1 MLSKGGS
8 GLGFNIVGGEDGEG
22 IFISFILAGGP
33 ADLSGQLRRGDQIIS
48 VNGQD
53 LKHAT
58 HEQAALTLKV
68 TFSTCQNIYGNEA
81 LFLNRGRSIC
91 LLRPSVCRYLTW
103 FNLLCLTCTQGAGNT
118 VTLCVQYR
126 PEEYNRFE
134 AKVHELKQQM
144 MTGTLMRTSQKR
156 SLYVR

>member
-1 MLSKGGS
+1 MSKWHHLVDRRFNSSVLLLAPVKAAKERVIRDEQS
-8 GLGFNIVGGEDGEG
+8 GLGRRFLSIAPFSPPSLGCAIFNCFV
-22 IFISFILAGGP
+22 F
-33 ADLSGQLRRGDQIIS
+33 
-48 VNGQD
+48 
-53 LKHAT
+53 H
-58 HEQAALTLKV
+58 
-68 TFSTCQNIYGNEA
+68 FS
-81 LFLNRGRSIC
+81 
-91 LLRPSVCRYLTW
+91 
-103 FNLLCLTCTQGAGNT
+103 TQGAGNT

>member
-1 MLSKGGS
+1 MMGC
-8 GLGFNIVGGEDGEG
+8 VW
-22 IFISFILAGGP
+22 A
-33 ADLSGQLRRGDQIIS
+33 S
-48 VNGQD
+48 VLID
-53 LKHAT
+53 R
-58 HEQAALTLKV
+58 
-68 TFSTCQNIYGNEA
+68 FP
-81 LFLNRGRSIC
+81 FLQPTTGHIHHTQS
-91 LLRPSVCRYLTW
+91 RPFFFPSA
-103 FNLLCLTCTQGAGNT
+103 QGAGNT

>member
-1 MLSKGGS
+1 MISYVWASVLIDRVPSS
-8 GLGFNIVGGEDGEG
+8 YPPPTRLVYS
-22 IFISFILAGGP
+22 IF
-33 ADLSGQLRRGDQIIS
+33 
-48 VNGQD
+48 
-53 LKHAT
+53 
-58 HEQAALTLKV
+58 
-68 TFSTCQNIYGNEA
+68 
-81 LFLNRGRSIC
+81 FLPC
-91 LLRPSVCRYLTW
+91 A
-103 FNLLCLTCTQGAGNT
+103 QGAGNT

>member
-1 MLSKGGS
+1 MMGVGPYRSLP
-8 GLGFNIVGGEDGEG
+8 LPPTYYWAYTHYIVP
-22 IFISFILAGGP
+22 SF
-33 ADLSGQLRRGDQIIS
+33 
-48 VNGQD
+48 
-53 LKHAT
+53 
-58 HEQAALTLKV
+58 
-68 TFSTCQNIYGNEA
+68 F
-81 LFLNRGRSIC
+81 F
-91 LLRPSVCRYLTW
+91 PSA
-103 FNLLCLTCTQGAGNT
+103 QGAGNT